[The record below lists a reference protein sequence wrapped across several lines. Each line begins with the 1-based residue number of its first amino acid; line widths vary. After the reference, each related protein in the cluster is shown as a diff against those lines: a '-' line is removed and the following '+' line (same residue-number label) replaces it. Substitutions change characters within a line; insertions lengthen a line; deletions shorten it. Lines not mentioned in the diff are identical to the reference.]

1 MIGGVCLIWPH
12 STGSWIMSVQ
22 DFEVNFISCFFGGRW
37 CLSVFSLQLY
47 FENNRTTTLTT
58 LFQLENTLLYWKE
71 TSAVLYFIIYFLS
84 WLQWHILSPI
94 LLHLHLWGLF
104 SSLAYSQTSSWIP
117 SRRPVEKS
125 WQKWKMLFSLS
136 FIENRL
142 ISYNIY
148 SLCFALFLP
157 SQFLPTIPCS
167 WINHLSV
174 SP

>member
-1 MIGGVCLIWPH
+1 MVG
-12 STGSWIMSVQ
+12 
-22 DFEVNFISCFFGGRW
+22 DAFRF
-37 CLSVFSLQLY
+37 FSLQLY

-117 SRRPVEKS
+117 SEGLWRRVGRNERCY
-125 WQKWKMLFSLS
+125 F
-136 FIENRL
+136 
-142 ISYNIY
+142 
-148 SLCFALFLP
+148 LFLLLKIDLFHTIYIHYVLP
-157 SQFLPTIPCS
+157 SFYPPSSYPPSLVAGSTIFQS
-167 WINHLSV
+167 LLKRQAGIQEKTIKYSKIKEKQIHWKKDKTNK
-174 SP
+174 